1 MSKLGITEVVLR
13 DGNQSLL
20 ATKISLEDLLPAAR
34 LLDEIGYWSIES
46 WGGATFD
53 VCLRH
58 LNEDPWERLKELKKA
73 MPKTPQ
79 QMLLRG
85 QNLVGYKHFSD
96 QIVSKFINKSAENGI
111 DVFRIFDA
119 LNDIE
124 NIRFSLEQVKEN
136 NKHAQAAMAYTTSP
150 IHNIQYWLD
159 LAKSMEDIGIDSIA
173 IKDMA
178 GILKPNDA
186 FQLISKLKEELSIPI
201 HMQTH
206 ATTGMSTAT
215 NLKAIEAGIDN
226 IDTSISSMSMT
237 YGHSS
242 TETLVSMLQDTDLSL
257 DFDLLKL
264 DQISQY
270 FKKIRNKYSEFEGS
284 LKGVDVQMLVRQ
296 VPGGM
301 LSNLESQLKQ
311 MNLED
316 KLEEVIQEIPRVRK
330 DLGYLPLVTPVSQI
344 IGAQALSNIIDGKR
358 YEKLSIELTKL
369 ISGYYG
375 KIFGK
380 VEDDLKDKAR
390 LEMEPIKTRPAD
402 DLVND
407 FKQLKE
413 DLSNFCLKNSL
424 KDASQ
429 IDENVL
435 SFALFPYSS
444 TDFLK
449 IITKN
454 FLLIYNLIMEKIRN
468 NSLWRYWFYG
478 QLCAKYFK
486 ENYSDLNWAIA
497 GRNKEKLEE
506 IKENFALEV
515 DVLVADGDN
524 LEALRVMAGQTKVVV
539 IYCSSPFARYS
550 DLLVQACVEQGT
562 HYTDITGENHWVR
575 TLIDKHRQT
584 TRV

>member
-1 MSKLGITEVVLR
+1 MSNVGITEVVLR

-20 ATKISLEDLLPAAR
+20 ATRISLEDLLPAAR
-34 LLDEIGYWSIES
+34 QLDEIGYWSIES

-150 IHNIQYWLD
+150 IHNIQYWID

-186 FQLISKLKEELSIPI
+186 YRLISKLKEELSIPI

-242 TETLVSMLQDTDLSL
+242 TETVVSMLQDTDFSL

-264 DQISQY
+264 DEISQY
-270 FKKIRNKYSEFEGS
+270 FKNIRNKYSEFEGS

-316 KLEEVIQEIPRVRK
+316 KL
-330 DLGYLPLVTPVSQI
+330 S
-344 IGAQALSNIIDGKR
+344 
-358 YEKLSIELTKL
+358 L
-369 ISGYYG
+369 IH
-375 KIFGK
+375 I
-380 VEDDLKDKAR
+380 
-390 LEMEPIKTRPAD
+390 
-402 DLVND
+402 
-407 FKQLKE
+407 
-413 DLSNFCLKNSL
+413 
-424 KDASQ
+424 
-429 IDENVL
+429 
-435 SFALFPYSS
+435 
-444 TDFLK
+444 
-449 IITKN
+449 
-454 FLLIYNLIMEKIRN
+454 
-468 NSLWRYWFYG
+468 
-478 QLCAKYFK
+478 
-486 ENYSDLNWAIA
+486 
-497 GRNKEKLEE
+497 
-506 IKENFALEV
+506 
-515 DVLVADGDN
+515 
-524 LEALRVMAGQTKVVV
+524 
-539 IYCSSPFARYS
+539 
-550 DLLVQACVEQGT
+550 
-562 HYTDITGENHWVR
+562 
-575 TLIDKHRQT
+575 
-584 TRV
+584 

>member
-20 ATKISLEDLLPAAR
+20 ATRISLEDLLPAAR

-119 LNDIE
+119 LNDID

-242 TETLVSMLQDTDLSL
+242 TETIVSMLQDTDLSL

-301 LSNLESQLKQ
+301 LSNLENQLKQ

-407 FKQLKE
+407 FEQLKE

-444 TDFLK
+444 TDFF
-449 IITKN
+449 KN
-454 FLLIYNLIMEKIRN
+454 
-468 NSLWRYWFYG
+468 
-478 QLCAKYFK
+478 
-486 ENYSDLNWAIA
+486 NY
-497 GRNKEKLEE
+497 
-506 IKENFALEV
+506 
-515 DVLVADGDN
+515 
-524 LEALRVMAGQTKVVV
+524 
-539 IYCSSPFARYS
+539 
-550 DLLVQACVEQGT
+550 
-562 HYTDITGENHWVR
+562 
-575 TLIDKHRQT
+575 
-584 TRV
+584 

>member
-20 ATKISLEDLLPAAR
+20 ATRISLEDLLPAAR

-296 VPGGM
+296 VHGGM

-407 FKQLKE
+407 FEQLKE

-444 TDFLK
+444 TDFF
-449 IITKN
+449 KN
-454 FLLIYNLIMEKIRN
+454 
-468 NSLWRYWFYG
+468 
-478 QLCAKYFK
+478 
-486 ENYSDLNWAIA
+486 NY
-497 GRNKEKLEE
+497 
-506 IKENFALEV
+506 
-515 DVLVADGDN
+515 
-524 LEALRVMAGQTKVVV
+524 
-539 IYCSSPFARYS
+539 
-550 DLLVQACVEQGT
+550 
-562 HYTDITGENHWVR
+562 
-575 TLIDKHRQT
+575 
-584 TRV
+584 

>member
-20 ATKISLEDLLPAAR
+20 ATRISLEDLLPAAR

-242 TETLVSMLQDTDLSL
+242 TETLVSMLQDTNLSL

-444 TDFLK
+444 TDFF
-449 IITKN
+449 KN
-454 FLLIYNLIMEKIRN
+454 
-468 NSLWRYWFYG
+468 
-478 QLCAKYFK
+478 
-486 ENYSDLNWAIA
+486 NY
-497 GRNKEKLEE
+497 
-506 IKENFALEV
+506 
-515 DVLVADGDN
+515 
-524 LEALRVMAGQTKVVV
+524 
-539 IYCSSPFARYS
+539 
-550 DLLVQACVEQGT
+550 
-562 HYTDITGENHWVR
+562 
-575 TLIDKHRQT
+575 
-584 TRV
+584 

>member
-1 MSKLGITEVVLR
+1 MSNVGITEVVLR

-20 ATKISLEDLLPAAR
+20 ATRISLEDLLPAAR
-34 LLDEIGYWSIES
+34 QLDEIGYWSIES

-242 TETLVSMLQDTDLSL
+242 TETIVSMLQDTDLSL

-407 FKQLKE
+407 FEQLKE

-444 TDFLK
+444 TDFF
-449 IITKN
+449 KN
-454 FLLIYNLIMEKIRN
+454 
-468 NSLWRYWFYG
+468 
-478 QLCAKYFK
+478 
-486 ENYSDLNWAIA
+486 NY
-497 GRNKEKLEE
+497 
-506 IKENFALEV
+506 
-515 DVLVADGDN
+515 
-524 LEALRVMAGQTKVVV
+524 
-539 IYCSSPFARYS
+539 
-550 DLLVQACVEQGT
+550 
-562 HYTDITGENHWVR
+562 
-575 TLIDKHRQT
+575 
-584 TRV
+584 